1 MEKPADRP
9 LPPRPIDP
17 RALRTFGVVCAAG
30 TISAAARTLN
40 ISQPSVSNTIAL
52 LEDRLGVVLFK
63 RGRTGIE
70 LTPEGE
76 ALRRR
81 AIALDSLLEK
91 AVEDVETASAG
102 IAGPLRI
109 GGTPGAL
116 VSLLPQTL
124 GALEAKFGPFTLN
137 VVERNDQ
144 QLMEMLRRGEIELAF
159 VTTEMEEPPPDL
171 HERTISRDPFA
182 LIVGPRH
189 SGLPDRISLRDVQHF
204 GWVLPEALGAF
215 RRQVDAL
222 FIAAQVAVPRHA
234 IRCDSLLTTKA
245 IVREGAR
252 VTVLP
257 RQVAAAELSIGA
269 LRAITIAEA
278 NFERS
283 VGVRMLADGHPSP
296 MAAALLTAL
305 LDDT

>member
-1 MEKPADRP
+1 MDKSATRS
-9 LPPRPIDP
+9 IDP
-17 RALRTFGVVCAAG
+17 RALRTFGVVCAQG
-30 TISAAARTLN
+30 SISAAARTLN

-52 LEDRLGVVLFK
+52 LEDRLGVVLFR
-63 RGRTGIE
+63 RGRSGIE
-70 LTPEGE
+70 LTPEGV
-76 ALRRR
+76 ALHRR

-91 AVEDVETASAG
+91 AAEDVVAASAG

-124 GALEAKFGPFTLN
+124 GALEAQFGPFTLN

-159 VTTEMEEPPPDL
+159 VTTEMENPPQDIL
-171 HERTISRDPFA
+171 ERTISRDPFA
-182 LIVGPRH
+182 LIVGPHH
-189 SGLPDRISLRDVQHF
+189 SGLPTSLSLRDVQHF

-222 FIAAQVAVPRHA
+222 FIAAQVAVPSHA

-245 IVREGAR
+245 IVRESAR
-252 VTVLP
+252 VTILP
-257 RQVAAAELSIGA
+257 RQVAAAELSIGV
-269 LRAITIAEA
+269 LHAITIEEA
-278 NFERS
+278 SFERS
-283 VGVRMLADGHPSP
+283 VGVRMLAEGPHSP
-296 MAAALLTAL
+296 MAAALLATL
-305 LDDT
+305 QIII